1 MIRIADLLDRD
12 VSRPVEKTVEANNDH
27 PNLSGAGIGEV
38 AARSVLRKKNSHEF
52 ILRELFRNRGASL
65 IQNVKLQRSSRRT
78 EFDEDQFVRFYP
90 YLPHL
95 IDLSVD
101 IVAGVRLH
109 PSALKPPSDGN
120 RTMIEQTFE
129 MLASERTRLAD
140 QPVGV
145 LVSIDKIYE
154 VVEEILPIEKRKDVL
169 NIRQRFD
176 GDKDYPGMAGR
187 VAKAICLMEFVK
199 TDLPRSMENIAAL
212 LVQDVSEAPP
222 ILAVTAM
229 LYFMQQ
235 AQFARETEDGWTL
248 LEFDELRRAPDALEG
263 LKNAVGAVNPRPT
276 GWHNDVMQAGKKLFL
291 RGLAWYTRPQYDFNA
306 FVSRTLGTIIW
317 ALDHFSRTIAANLS
331 TSMVALDRLSMDL
344 VALQRRLAESEK
356 KNAAL
361 AESMQQMQAQ
371 LDLLRQQM
379 TSANVEAPAIRPE
392 TDGRQP
398 PREDARLY
406 PDTAL
411 GNGRTV
417 YLIGLFGSGRRY
429 INELIL
435 HNTGERAKY
444 FRDTIRL
451 HPGPTPMIYS
461 GHATLKYV
469 SRGQEPP
476 AIMSRI
482 LDAVRVGFADLI
494 FVYRHPLDSLL
505 TNWIY
510 WRTFL
515 RDNRSTG
522 GIYEVYESRADLC
535 GDLERDFP
543 DFKAFA
549 EGDPDFFTGAPGPR
563 FLSFQEFVEET
574 ELHQNAATLTVRL
587 EDFTI
592 DPGKE
597 FSKILGVV
605 SDPADVGRLSLA
617 PPITKRYSH
626 LTVKQQVPQF
636 RDFID
641 GLDEATKRRIE
652 KIGYTIP

>member
-1 MIRIADLLDRD
+1 MTRIADLLERD
-12 VSRPVEKTVEANNDH
+12 FSGPIEKTVKAHNDD
-27 PNLSGAGIGEV
+27 PELAQLQEPLKV
-38 AARSVLRKKNSHEF
+38 VLRKKKSQEF
-52 ILRELFRNRGASL
+52 ILRELFRNCGASL
-65 IQNVKLQRSSRRT
+65 KQNVKLERSKRPT
-78 EFDEDQFVRFYP
+78 EFDEDPFVQFYP

-95 IDLSVD
+95 IDLSID
-101 IVAGVRLH
+101 IAAGIRLH
-109 PSALKPPSDGN
+109 PSAPKHPDRGN
-120 RTMIEQTFE
+120 RTIIEQSFE
-129 MLASERTRLAD
+129 MLASQRTRLAD

-154 VVEEILPIEKRKDVL
+154 VVEETLPIEKRKDVL

-199 TDLPRSMENIAAL
+199 TDLPRTMENIARL
-212 LVQDVSEAPP
+212 LIQDVTEAPP

-263 LKNAVGAVNPRPT
+263 LKNGVGAVNPRPP
-276 GWHNDVMQAGKKLFL
+276 GWHNDVIQAGKKLCL
-291 RGLAWYTRPQYDFNA
+291 RGLAWYTRPQHDFNA

-317 ALDHFSRTIAANLS
+317 ALDHLSRTVAANLS
-331 TSMVALDRLSMDL
+331 TSVVAFDRLSMDL

-356 KNAAL
+356 RNATL
-361 AESMQQMQAQ
+361 AESMRQMQGQ
-371 LDLLRQQM
+371 LDLLRQEMQA
-379 TSANVEAPAIRPE
+379 ANLEAPAIQ
-392 TDGRQP
+392 TDGRQ
-398 PREDARLY
+398 RAGEDATL
-406 PDTAL
+406 PLDTGL

-417 YLIGLFGSGRRY
+417 YVIGLFGSGRRY

-482 LDAVRVGFADLI
+482 LEAVRAGFADLI
-494 FVYRHPLDSLL
+494 FVHRHPLDSLL

-522 GIYEVYESRADLC
+522 GIYEVYESRDNLC
-535 GDLERDFP
+535 GDLEREFRE
-543 DFKAFA
+543 FKAFA
-549 EGDPDFFTGAPGPR
+549 EGDPDFFSGAPGPR
-563 FLSFQEFVEET
+563 FLSFAEYVEET
-574 ELHQNAATLTVRL
+574 ELHQNSATLTLRL

-592 DPGKE
+592 DPLKE
-597 FSKILGVV
+597 FSKILEVV
-605 SDPADVGRLSLA
+605 SDHADVGRLSLA
-617 PPITKRYSH
+617 LPIAKPYNH
-626 LTVKQQVPQF
+626 LTVKEQVPQF
-636 RDFID
+636 RNFVD
-641 GLDEATKRRIE
+641 GLDATTRRRIE
-652 KIGYTIP
+652 NIGYTGH